1 MMKNLFMCLR
11 FTSKKPKQ
19 NILSDDYDDD
29 ENSKKDMDM
38 DVVRKFSWKEIE
50 SSTSNFSKDKVI
62 GSGGF
67 STVFLAAADSD
78 INISQSNLAV
88 KIQSGTR
95 VFKQE
100 LDILLHL
107 HHHNIVKLVGY
118 SDDID
123 REEGA
128 LVFEYVSNGNLQEK
142 LHGDDDDYVLPWKN
156 RMAIAFQVAEA
167 IEYLHEKCALQIVHG
182 DIKAS
187 NILLDENLNCK
198 LCDFGFAKMGFSSM
212 VTTGNN
218 NINNNNN
225 NRRRVMMMG
234 SPGYTDP
241 HYIRTGIASKKN
253 DVYSYGVLLLELV
266 TGKEAF
272 CSTSGQMLVSVVGPT
287 LIDVRDFEHRKV
299 AEMVDPRL
307 AGDFDVEEAKTMLSI
322 SAMCLNETA
331 ALRPGANQILNTINS
346 KISSISFLFSSLPHH
361 KC

>member
-1 MMKNLFMCLR
+1 
-11 FTSKKPKQ
+11 
-19 NILSDDYDDD
+19 
-29 ENSKKDMDM
+29 MDM

-67 STVFLAAADSD
+67 STVFLAAADSN

-123 REEGA
+123 R
-128 LVFEYVSNGNLQEK
+128 
-142 LHGDDDDYVLPWKN
+142 
-156 RMAIAFQVAEA
+156 
-167 IEYLHEKCALQIVHG
+167 
-182 DIKAS
+182 
-187 NILLDENLNCK
+187 
-198 LCDFGFAKMGFSSM
+198 
-212 VTTGNN
+212 
-218 NINNNNN
+218 
-225 NRRRVMMMG
+225 
-234 SPGYTDP
+234 
-241 HYIRTGIASKKN
+241 
-253 DVYSYGVLLLELV
+253 
-266 TGKEAF
+266 GKEAF